1 MSQQAKKD
9 LPPKSCRTRIY
20 PVVFFAMN
28 AKLMDSI
35 ISKNSITI
43 NQMVFL
49 N

>member
-9 LPPKSCRTRIY
+9 LPPKSCCTRIY
-20 PVVFFAMN
+20 PVVFLPMN
-28 AKLMDSI
+28 AKLMDSV
-35 ISKNSITI
+35 ISIAIAI